1 MVVSLFLVGE
11 KSFPLLNFNFFFGC
25 AGSSLLH
32 GTFSGCGDQALF
44 VVVPGLLTGWLL
56 SLWSMAL
63 GPGASL
69 AVARGF

>member
-32 GTFSGCGDQALF
+32 GLSL
-44 VVVPGLLTGWLL
+44 VVVSGGY
-56 SLWSMAL
+56 SLV
-63 GPGASL
+63 
-69 AVARGF
+69 AVRRFLKVVTSFVMERRL